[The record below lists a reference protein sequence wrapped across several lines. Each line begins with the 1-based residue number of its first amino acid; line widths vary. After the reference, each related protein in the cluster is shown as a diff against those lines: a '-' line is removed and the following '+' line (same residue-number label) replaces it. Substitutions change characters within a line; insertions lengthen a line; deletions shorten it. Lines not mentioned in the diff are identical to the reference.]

1 MIRPFTKGW
10 MGISSSSKH
19 PDIAAEYLEYLYSYE
34 YQKELVKK
42 GGFVS
47 IRNDL
52 GEEDIEDEVMKCYY
66 QLSME
71 QSIEVINPIEKNEYL
86 ELVYTNLPQLIPDFG
101 DISSSILSGDK
112 NYKDKMKDYSNK
124 LQEKLKMSIDSV
136 KKKYPVKIDDFNYSD

>member
-1 MIRPFTKGW
+1 
-10 MGISSSSKH
+10 
-19 PDIAAEYLEYLYSYE
+19 
-34 YQKELVKK
+34 
-42 GGFVS
+42 
-47 IRNDL
+47 
-52 GEEDIEDEVMKCYY
+52 MKCYY